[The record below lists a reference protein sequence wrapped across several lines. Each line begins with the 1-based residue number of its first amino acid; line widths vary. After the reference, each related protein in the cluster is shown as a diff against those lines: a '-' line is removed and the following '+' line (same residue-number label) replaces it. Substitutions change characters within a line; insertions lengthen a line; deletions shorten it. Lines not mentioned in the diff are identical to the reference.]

1 MLEKGLTMQ
10 VKALGS
16 GKHHPYCRWARIPCP
31 HQPMPFMSVSGTSWI
46 KLVWPVKTYNVLWSN
61 IKITQAYIM
70 VLVFLNHIK
79 KLYPGLP
86 WWSSGMNLLA
96 YAGEKGVNP
105 GPHVLEQLSPWATTT
120 EPVLQSLWA
129 STTEL
134 TYLNYWSLW
143 ALGPSGPNY
152 WEGML

>member
-1 MLEKGLTMQ
+1 
-10 VKALGS
+10 
-16 GKHHPYCRWARIPCP
+16 
-31 HQPMPFMSVSGTSWI
+31 
-46 KLVWPVKTYNVLWSN
+46 
-61 IKITQAYIM
+61 M